1 MDLFGF
7 EPPPPKLKRPA
18 GPRAGRYRLFF
29 ALFPERGA
37 AEKIL
42 ALGAE
47 LKSRHRLAGKLHLKE
62 RLHLTLDHLGDF
74 EGKPEDIVKAASEA
88 AGELAAQC
96 EGFAVR
102 LDRTVSFG
110 RDGETRPLV
119 LTDAGGSNAALE
131 EFRDRLWSGLAARK
145 LPGPSRKSFTPHV
158 TLLYSSQGLNDQAVD
173 LVTWHASEFVLVHSA
188 LGDKQ
193 YEVLGRWSLQA

>member
-1 MDLFGF
+1 MA
-7 EPPPPKLKRPA
+7 R
-18 GPRAGRYRLFF
+18 RVGRYRLFF
-29 ALFPERGA
+29 ALFPEGGA

-42 ALGAE
+42 ALGAG
-47 LKSRHRLAGKLHLKE
+47 LKSRHGLAGKLHLKE

-74 EGKPEDIVKAASEA
+74 VDKPADIVKSASEA
-88 AGELAAQC
+88 ASELAAQW

-110 RDGETRPLV
+110 RDGENRPLV

-131 EFRDRLWSGLAARK
+131 EFRDRLWSGLAERQ

-158 TLLYSSQGLNDQAVD
+158 TLLYSPQGLTGQAVD
-173 LVTWHASEFVLVHSA
+173 AITWHARELVLVHSA
-188 LGDKQ
+188 LGDGQ
-193 YEVLGRWSLQA
+193 YEVLDRWPLGA